1 MNVLETRVS
10 AAARLDRLPIFSFHR
25 WILVLLSFCFFFE
38 LGDINTF
45 AFAAPA
51 IRMQWGITIQTVGII
66 TSATFFGMFVGAT
79 TGGWFSDRV
88 GRKTALIVATFW
100 FSFFS
105 LLNALAW
112 EPIGLFMA
120 RLLTGIG
127 LSAMTAIGITYIA
140 EMFPAKRRGTFQG
153 WVMFIGL
160 CGIPAAAFVARLAI
174 PAAAW
179 GWRVVFLWGALGIIF
194 PILARR
200 LEESPR
206 WFERRGRFTAA
217 DEVLDRIER
226 RALSEGLSLPM
237 PDAALIQAREG
248 RFSELF
254 EPLVFPRTL
263 MLVVAWMFQT
273 LGFYGFSA
281 WVPTLLVERGFQL
294 VDSLT
299 WATAMQVGGIP
310 GALIAALIS
319 DRWQRK
325 WWITILALIIA
336 ACGLAYGLTFEV
348 MYIVIFG
355 SLMTMFIQSFAP
367 MLYAYTAE
375 CFPTEIRST
384 GTGFTYGIGRLSNA
398 FGPLLIA
405 FLFTT
410 YGYQSVFVY
419 IATCWIIVATVI
431 GLTGPRTKGKML

>member
-1 MNVLETRVS
+1 
-10 AAARLDRLPIFSFHR
+10 
-25 WILVLLSFCFFFE
+25 
-38 LGDINTF
+38 
-45 AFAAPA
+45 
-51 IRMQWGITIQTVGII
+51 
-66 TSATFFGMFVGAT
+66 
-79 TGGWFSDRV
+79 
-88 GRKTALIVATFW
+88 
-100 FSFFS
+100 
-105 LLNALAW
+105 
-112 EPIGLFMA
+112 
-120 RLLTGIG
+120 
-127 LSAMTAIGITYIA
+127 
-140 EMFPAKRRGTFQG
+140 
-153 WVMFIGL
+153 
-160 CGIPAAAFVARLAI
+160 
-174 PAAAW
+174 
-179 GWRVVFLWGALGIIF
+179 
-194 PILARR
+194 
-200 LEESPR
+200 
-206 WFERRGRFTAA
+206 
-217 DEVLDRIER
+217 
-226 RALSEGLSLPM
+226 M

>member
-1 MNVLETRVS
+1 MNVIETRIS

-25 WILVLLSFCFFFE
+25 HILALLAFCFFFE

-51 IRMQWGITIQTVGII
+51 IRMQWGITIGTVGLI

-79 TGGWFSDRV
+79 TGGWFSDKV
-88 GRKTALIVATFW
+88 GRKTALITATAW

-105 LLNALAW
+105 LLNALTW
-112 EPIGLFMA
+112 EPYGLFAA

-140 EMFPAKRRGTFQG
+140 EMFPARRRGTFQG
-153 WVMFIGL
+153 WVMFVGL
-160 CGIPAAAFVARLAI
+160 LGIPAAAFVARLVI
-174 PAAAW
+174 PAAPW
-179 GWRVVFLWGALGIIF
+179 GCRLVFMWGALGLAF
-194 PILARR
+194 PILARK

-206 WFERRGRFTAA
+206 WYERRGQFAAA
-217 DEVLDRIER
+217 DEVLARIESK
-226 RALSEGLSLPM
+226 AMAEGKELP
-237 PDAALIQAREG
+237 PPNPLIVQPREG
-248 RFSELF
+248 HFIELF
-254 EPLVFPRTL
+254 GPMTRPRTA

-281 WVPTLLVERGFQL
+281 WTPTLLVEQGFEL

-299 WATAMQVGGIP
+299 WVTAMQLGGVP
-310 GALIAALIS
+310 GAMIAALLS

-336 ACGLAYGLTFEV
+336 SCGLAYGLTFEV
-348 MYIVIFG
+348 VYIVIFG

-375 CFPTEIRST
+375 CFPTEIRSS
-384 GTGFTYGIGRLSNA
+384 GTGFTYGIGRLANA
-398 FGPLLIA
+398 FGPLVIA
-405 FLFTT
+405 FLFMT
-410 YGYQSVFVY
+410 YGYQSVFAY
-419 IATCWIIVATVI
+419 IAACWAIVALTI
-431 GLTGPRTKGKML
+431 G